1 MWTVHPIKRP
11 DSISD
16 FEDHGDTI
24 VAVATAPG
32 RGGIGIVRLSGG
44 QALAIAQALCQKSL
58 KPRTATLA
66 YFHDAEG
73 HALDQGVAL
82 YFPAPGS
89 FTGEAVVELQ
99 GHGGPIILD
108 SVVEACVQA
117 GARLARPGEFSER
130 AFLNDKMDLTQ
141 AEAVADLIAASTR
154 GAARSA
160 LRSLQGDFSD
170 RVARLQGALTRFRVQ
185 VEAALDFPDEDI
197 DLIAEGALDKDFESL
212 CAELEQLLAETK
224 RGALLRDGAVVVLA
238 GQPNAGKSSLLN
250 CLAGDDLA
258 IVTEIAG
265 TTRDTL
271 SHYVQIGDLAV
282 ELVDTA
288 GLRETTD
295 IVEMEG
301 VRRARKRIEQADA
314 LLLVVDNHV
323 GFNAED
329 QALLD
334 EFQHLPVLVVLNK
347 SDLSTGDVPAID
359 FTVCSIS
366 AKNNKGINELE
377 RKLSDLLGLDVDAEG
392 TFSARQ
398 RHVDCLWKTL
408 QHLSTAGDWLRAGR
422 EGAICGEFLAED
434 LRLAQE
440 NLSGITGEFAA
451 DDLLGEIFGS
461 FCIGK

>member
-1 MWTVHPIKRP
+1 MLTVHLPKSL
-11 DSISD
+11 DLSS
-16 FEDHGDTI
+16 ENHGDTI

-32 RGGIGIVRLSGG
+32 RGGVGIVRLSGPN
-44 QALAIAQALCQKSL
+44 ALAIAETLCDKKL
-58 KPRTATLA
+58 PARTATLA
-66 YFHDAEG
+66 YFRDAQG
-73 HALDQGVAL
+73 AAIDQGVVL

-108 SVVEACVQA
+108 NIVEACVSE

-160 LRSLQGDFSD
+160 LRSLQGDFSK
-170 RVARLQGALTRFRVQ
+170 RVARLQSALTQFRVQ

-197 DLIAEGALDKDFESL
+197 DLIAEGALDKDFDRL
-212 CAELEQLLAETK
+212 YVELDQLLIETK

-265 TTRDTL
+265 TTRDAL
-271 SHYVQIGDLAV
+271 SHYIQIGDLAV

-288 GLRETTD
+288 GLRETDD
-295 IVEMEG
+295 IVEQEG

-314 LLLVVDNHV
+314 LLLVVDSHA
-323 GFNAED
+323 GFDERD
-329 QALLD
+329 LALLT
-334 EFQHLPVLVVLNK
+334 EYGELPHLVVLNK
-347 SDLSTGDVPAID
+347 SDLSTAGVPDID
-359 FTVCSIS
+359 SAVCRVS
-366 AKNNKGINELE
+366 AKKSEGIQQLE
-377 RKLSDLLGLDVDAEG
+377 SKLSTLLGLESGAEG

-398 RHVDCLWKTL
+398 RHVDSLWKT
-408 QHLSTAGDWLRAGR
+408 QNHLIEAKNWLAAGR
-422 EGAICGEFLAED
+422 KGAVCGEFLAEE
-434 LRLAQE
+434 LRLGQE
-440 NLSGITGEFAA
+440 CLSGITGEFAA

>member
-1 MWTVHPIKRP
+1 MHLPKSL
-11 DSISD
+11 DLSS
-16 FEDHGDTI
+16 EHHGDTI

-32 RGGIGIVRLSGG
+32 RGGVGIVRLSGPN
-44 QALAIAQALCQKSL
+44 ALAIAETLCDKTL
-58 KPRTATLA
+58 PVRTATLA
-66 YFHDAEG
+66 YFLDAQG
-73 HALDQGVAL
+73 AAIDQGVVL

-108 SVVEACVQA
+108 NIVEACVST

-160 LRSLQGDFSD
+160 LRSLQGDFSK
-170 RVARLQGALTRFRVQ
+170 RVARLQAALTQFRVQ

-197 DLIAEGALDKDFESL
+197 DLIAEGALDKDFDRL
-212 CAELEQLLAETK
+212 YVELDQLLIETK

-258 IVTEIAG
+258 IVTEVAG
-265 TTRDTL
+265 TTRDAL

-288 GLRETTD
+288 GLRETDD
-295 IVEMEG
+295 IVEQEG

-314 LLLVVDNHV
+314 LLLVVDSHA
-323 GFNAED
+323 GFDERD
-329 QALLD
+329 LALLT
-334 EFQHLPVLVVLNK
+334 EYGELPHLVVLNK
-347 SDLSTGDVPAID
+347 SDLSTGGVPDID
-359 FTVCSIS
+359 SAVCRVS
-366 AKNNKGINELE
+366 AKKSEGIQELE
-377 RKLSDLLGLDVDAEG
+377 AELSTLLGLESDAEG

-398 RHVDCLWKTL
+398 RHVDSLWKT
-408 QHLSTAGDWLRAGR
+408 QNHLIEAKNWLAAGR
-422 EGAICGEFLAED
+422 KGAVCGEFLAEE
-434 LRLAQE
+434 LRLGQE
-440 NLSGITGEFAA
+440 CLSGITGEFAA

>member
-1 MWTVHPIKRP
+1 VHLLRKT
-11 DSISD
+11 DSLSHAQ
-16 FEDHGDTI
+16 DHGDTI

-32 RGGIGIVRLSGG
+32 RGGIGIVRLSGP
-44 QALAIAQALCQKSL
+44 QALEIAQSLCQKQLPARS
-58 KPRTATLA
+58 ATLA
-66 YFHDAEG
+66 YFRDADDV
-73 HALDQGVAL
+73 AIDQGVAL

-89 FTGEAVVELQ
+89 FTGEEVVELQ

-108 SVVEACVQA
+108 TVVEACVVA

-160 LRSLQGDFSD
+160 LRSLQGDFSQ
-170 RVARLQGALTRFRVQ
+170 RISRLQTALTLFRVQ

-197 DLIAEGALDKDFESL
+197 DLIAEGALDKDFENLSS
-212 CAELEQLLAETK
+212 ELGNLLAETK

-271 SHYVQIGDLAV
+271 SHFVQIGDLAV

-288 GLRETTD
+288 GLRETSD

-314 LLLVVDNHV
+314 LLLVVDSHA
-323 GFNAED
+323 GFDEKD
-329 QALLD
+329 CLLLT
-334 EFQHLPVLVVLNK
+334 EFQHLPVLLVLNK
-347 SDLSTGDVPAID
+347 SDLSTGAVPDLDCA
-359 FTVCSIS
+359 VCEVS
-366 AKNNKGINELE
+366 AKNKQGIKNLE
-377 RKLSDLLGLDVDAEG
+377 EKLSILIGMDLDAEG

-398 RHVDCLWKTL
+398 RHVDCLWKT
-408 QHLSTAGDWLRAGR
+408 QSHLSKAKEWLDAGR
-422 EGAICGEFLAED
+422 KGAVCGEFLAEE

-440 NLSGITGEFAA
+440 CLSGVTGEFAA